1 MKKRIIS
8 LLLIAVLALTLFAA
22 CGKKTITV
30 EKAQQIAL
38 ETVGLK
44 TAHHIHVDVQE
55 YENKPCFVVHISE
68 GEQEFYVYVSN
79 SGEVVH
85 TEK

>member
-8 LLLIAVLALTLFAA
+8 LLLIAVLALTLLAA

-38 ETVGLK
+38 KEVGL
-44 TAHHIHVDVQE
+44 TSAHHIHVDAQQ
-55 YENKPCFVVHISE
+55 YENEACFVVHISE
-68 GEQEFYVYVSN
+68 GEQEFYVYVSQT
-79 SGEVVH
+79 GQVLH
-85 TEK
+85 TDK

>member
-8 LLLIAVLALTLFAA
+8 LLLVAVLALTLFAA
-22 CGKKTITV
+22 CGKKTITT

-68 GEQEFYVYVSN
+68 GEQEFYVYVSQT
-79 SGEVVH
+79 GEVVH

>member
-8 LLLIAVLALTLFAA
+8 LLLVAVLALTLFAA
-22 CGKKTITV
+22 CGKKTVTI

-38 ETVGLK
+38 QEVGLT

-55 YENKPCFVVHISE
+55 YAEKPCYVVHISE
-68 GEQEFYVYVSN
+68 GEQEFYVYVSQT
-79 SGEVVH
+79 GEVLH